1 MHQSRRRRREAN
13 LLGVLALEVAGR
25 VTAATADAASLGA
38 AAPAAIAALQ
48 LYPGCTIEELR
59 RVVGLS
65 QPGAVRL
72 VDRLQSTGVVERRA
86 GRDGR
91 TVALAL
97 TDDGV
102 AKAQRILE
110 ARLQAADDVLAV
122 LDDDG
127 RRALEPLLERLVG
140 SLAADHGEARRV
152 CRLCDVDACGHP
164 DRCPITQALL

>member
-1 MHQSRRRRREAN
+1 MHRSRRQREAN

-25 VTAATADAASLGA
+25 VTAATSEAASLGA

-59 RVVGLS
+59 RVIGLS

-91 TVALAL
+91 TVALEL
-97 TDDGV
+97 TDDG
-102 AKAQRILE
+102 AAAARRILE
-110 ARLQAADDVLAV
+110 ARLRAVDDVLAV

-140 SLAADHGEARRV
+140 SLAVDRAEARRV

-164 DRCPITQALL
+164 ERCPITQAVHG

>member
-1 MHQSRRRRREAN
+1 MHRSRRQREAN

-25 VTAATADAASLGA
+25 VTAATSEAASLGA

-59 RVVGLS
+59 RVIGLS

-91 TVALAL
+91 TVALEL
-97 TDDGV
+97 TDDG
-102 AKAQRILE
+102 AATARRILE
-110 ARLQAADDVLAV
+110 ARLRAVDDVLAV

-140 SLAADHGEARRV
+140 SLAADRAEARRV

-164 DRCPITQALL
+164 ERCPITQAVHG

>member
-1 MHQSRRRRREAN
+1 MHRSRRQREAN

-25 VTAATADAASLGA
+25 VTAATSEAASLGA

-59 RVVGLS
+59 RVIGLS

-91 TVALAL
+91 TVALEL
-97 TDDGV
+97 TDDG
-102 AKAQRILE
+102 AATARRILE
-110 ARLQAADDVLAV
+110 TRLRAVDDVLAV

-127 RRALEPLLERLVG
+127 RRALEPLLESLVG
-140 SLAADHGEARRV
+140 SLAADRAEARRV

-164 DRCPITQALL
+164 ERCPITQAVHG